1 MLLNSSSSL
10 NSSNISFAVRFPHV
24 DWYSGSERIYLDG
37 LEFWSLHVS
46 SVFCNLLHC
55 WYHNLVSWYFLGWV
69 FVNTESEKN
78 PLCILS
84 CSDPLILPSIDIF
97 LLIVSQYI
105 SWSGY
110 WCSSCSVSLW
120 CLLNVSICT
129 PIAASSFI
137 LICCCLGHHFV
148 PNHPYLQCFTG
159 EERDMTVF
167 SSCYFCGCSFG
178 TACVFLCW
186 LHHWLL
192 RLYHLEKKYSWYLI
206 FSSLACKLQV
216 FHLGRIWEILD
227 SRRVVAVEVKVLVC
241 LFSWIFVLSVS
252 EESDSNSFA
261 CFLS

>member
-10 NSSNISFAVRFPHV
+10 NSSIISFAVRFLHV
-24 DWYSGSERIYLDG
+24 DWYSGSERIYFDD
-37 LEFWSLHVS
+37 LEFWCLHVS
-46 SVFCNLLHC
+46 SIFCNLLHC
-55 WYHNLVSWYFLGWV
+55 WYHNLASWYFLGWV

-129 PIAASSFI
+129 PISCFFI
-137 LICCCLGHHFV
+137 HPHLLLSIGHHFV
-148 PNHPYLQCFTG
+148 PNHPYLQSFTG

-167 SSCYFCGCSFG
+167 SSC
-178 TACVFLCW
+178 FLLLW
-186 LHHWLL
+186 L
-192 RLYHLEKKYSWYLI
+192 
-206 FSSLACKLQV
+206 
-216 FHLGRIWEILD
+216 
-227 SRRVVAVEVKVLVC
+227 
-241 LFSWIFVLSVS
+241 
-252 EESDSNSFA
+252 
-261 CFLS
+261 